1 MATHTVTA
9 TITVDV
15 TNPSALQAIGG
26 GAQDE
31 ASQVQAAVDA
41 GLQELTS
48 IAGRYGFA
56 IKDATATVS

>member
-15 TNPSALQAIGG
+15 SNPSALNALGG

-31 ASQVQAAVDA
+31 AAQVQAAVDA
-41 GLQELTS
+41 GLRELSS
-48 IAGRYGFA
+48 IAGRYGFTVR
-56 IKDATATVS
+56 DATATVA